1 MAANPRVYRRLTRPV
16 SGLLSYSSLW
26 IAADHLML
34 VRSTGFS
41 ERYQRFS
48 FADVKA
54 VVVEHS
60 DRRMVWSFA
69 WGGLAAIP
77 LFIAVVAL
85 SRSETPIVSGL
96 FLTVFLSLLAV
107 NFALGPT
114 CNVFLMT
121 QLQSVQLPIRRRRK
135 AEKFVAEMHP
145 VITAAQAD
153 LVAPAAA
160 PVAMDLSAAA
170 PATSE
175 ATQGGGAA
183 PTTAVTT

>member
-1 MAANPRVYRRLTRPV
+1 MAAKQRVYRRLTRPA
-16 SGLLSYSSLW
+16 SGLMSYSSLW
-26 IAADHLML
+26 IASDHLML

-69 WGGLAAIP
+69 WGGLAAIS
-77 LFIAVVAL
+77 LFIVGVAL
-85 SRSETPIVSGL
+85 SRSDVPIASGI
-96 FLTVFLSLLAV
+96 FLAITLSLLAV
-107 NFALGPT
+107 NFAMGPT

-135 AEKFVAEMHP
+135 AEKFVAEIHP

-160 PVAMDLSAAA
+160 PVAMDLGAAA
-170 PATSE
+170 PPTSE

-183 PTTAVTT
+183 PTTVVTT